1 VVVALDRSGEEPR
14 VTSKWQVSLEG
25 GGQPVWSAKDD
36 EIVFLDTHNNLMSVA
51 VTHVGDHS
59 LRFGTPTAL
68 FSTSA
73 IAIRNSFDL
82 AADGRFLVNHYGEEQ
97 SEPLDLIENWASG
110 LPD

>member
-1 VVVALDRSGEEPR
+1 MALDRSGEEPR

-25 GGQPVWSAKDD
+25 GGQAVWSAKDD

-51 VTHVGDHS
+51 VSHVGDGS
-59 LRFGTPTAL
+59 LRFGTPTVL

-97 SEPLDLIENWASG
+97 SEPLELIENWTSG